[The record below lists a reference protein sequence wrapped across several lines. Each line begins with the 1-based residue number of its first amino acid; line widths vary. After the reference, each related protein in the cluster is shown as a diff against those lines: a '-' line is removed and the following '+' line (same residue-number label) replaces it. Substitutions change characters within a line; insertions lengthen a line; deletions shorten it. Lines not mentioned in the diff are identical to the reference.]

1 MYISVITN
9 ISIITHKYILIFQ
22 LINNNKYTKKTNIG
36 IVQ

>member
-9 ISIITHKYILIFQ
+9 ISIITHKHILMFQ
-22 LINNNKYTKKTNIG
+22 LNNKYTRKTNIG